1 MNEEFKYIPYDMQD
15 ENLRGLVKN
24 GNIYNMKRGL
34 SGIIL
39 PNDRDLDMEEALRD
53 MEYMKDMYPNETKKY
68 ARMVEEECDKLE
80 YEGSPMLA
88 EYPDKEQIKKIA
100 KNVFEKIELEGEL
113 DIAAGYMPGLG
124 GRPPRPE
131 QRYDGRKSSHREPPY
146 DGGRPPRP
154 EPREIPRN
162 RGCSNCALRNII
174 ELLVC
179 NEFYCRRDRYRRRR
193 RRFY

>member
-1 MNEEFKYIPYDMQD
+1 MNEEFKYIPYDIKD

-24 GNIYNMKRGL
+24 GNVYNMKRSL

-39 PNDRDLDMEEALRD
+39 PDDLDVEMEEALKD
-53 MEYMKDMYPNETKKY
+53 MEYMKEMYPNEVRKY
-68 ARMVEEECDKLE
+68 SRMVEEECDKLE

-88 EYPDKEQIKKIA
+88 EYPDKEQIKKISG
-100 KNVFEKIELEGEL
+100 KIFERIELEGEL
-113 DIAAGYMPGLG
+113 DIAAGYMPGPSG
-124 GRPPRPE
+124 NRKRPE
-131 QRYDGRKSSHREPPY
+131 RPDVPH
-146 DGGRPPRP
+146 GG
-154 EPREIPRN
+154 
-162 RGCSNCALRNII
+162 GCSNCALRNMI